1 MLVKTK
7 GIVFRSVRYR
17 ETSLILDIY
26 TRELGLKTYVI
37 NGVRKK
43 NARTS
48 AAMLQLM
55 SLLELN
61 VYDQEQ
67 RDINRIK
74 EVRPSHLYQELPF
87 KIEKSSVGLFIL
99 EMVRKN
105 IREKETNRKLYD
117 FLEST
122 FLYLDAIPHS
132 TANFHIAFLLTFAVE
147 LGFFPENNF
156 SKTRPFFD
164 MREGTFSSSIPFHQD
179 FMSEHTSRLLDLFM
193 QSSLQEQH
201 KIRMSKEDRIDL
213 LDKLIHYYRV
223 QMGDFGPVKSLEVFK
238 DIFQ

>member
-1 MLVKTK
+1 MLIKTK

-17 ETSLILDIY
+17 ETSLILDVY

-48 AAMLQLM
+48 ASMLQLM

-61 VYDQEQ
+61 AYDQEQ

-74 EVRPSHLYQELPF
+74 EVRPAHLYQELPF

-105 IREKETNRKLYD
+105 IREKETNHKMYD

-132 TANFHIAFLLTFAVE
+132 TANFHIAFLLSFAVE
-147 LGFFPENNF
+147 LGFFPENNY
-156 SKTRPFFD
+156 SDKKPFFD
-164 MREGTFSSSIPFHQD
+164 MREGTFSSSVPFHQD
-179 FMSEHTSRLLDLFM
+179 FMQEHQSQLLDQFM
-193 QSSLQEQH
+193 QSSLKEQH
-201 KIRMSKEDRIDL
+201 TISLSKKDRTVL
-213 LDKLIHYYRV
+213 LDKLIQYYRV
-223 QMGDFGPVKSLEVFK
+223 QIGDFGPVKSLEVFK

>member
-55 SLLELN
+55 SLLDLN

-67 RDINRIK
+67 REINRIK
-74 EVRPSHLYQELPF
+74 EVRPAHLYQELPF
-87 KIEKSSVGLFIL
+87 KIQKSSVGLFIL
-99 EMVRKN
+99 EMVRKT
-105 IREKETNRKLYD
+105 IREKETNHQLYD

-122 FLYLDAIPHS
+122 FLYLDALPHS
-132 TANFHIAFLLTFAVE
+132 TANFHIAFLLSFAVE

-156 SKTRPFFD
+156 SEEKPLFD
-164 MREGTFSSSIPFHQD
+164 MREGTFTSSLPFHQD
-179 FMSEHTSRLLDLFM
+179 YMKENPSRLLDQFM
-193 QSSLQEQH
+193 QSSLKEQH
-201 KIRMSKEDRIDL
+201 KIKMSKEDRMIL
-213 LDKLIHYYRV
+213 LEKLIHFYKV
-223 QMGDFGPVKSLEVFK
+223 QMGDFGPVRSLEVFK